1 MAELMQLLSRRQ
13 VDTLSPSISRTSRST
28 APRRRRSPSARLA
41 LRPLRRPSQVD
52 PSPSLSPSLAL
63 SFRTFLS
70 VPAYHLPDS
79 FSSSSGTR
87 LHRAGPSEAMRT
99 RESGRANSDRRGQS
113 CNAQASCL
121 LARSSQ
127 LFEML
132 CYSTLT
138 TTTSR
143 SHSATTALSP
153 PSSSTAATPTSA
165 PAPGPPTRSTICA
178 PVRARVPAA
187 GTGGER

>member
-1 MAELMQLLSRRQ
+1 MDRWILSRRPSFVRSEVRRRGGVVRRQ
-13 VDTLSPSISRTSRST
+13 QGSRLGPFVDLPKSTPPLPSRPLSRSRLKISRRFLRTISQIASLRLVEP
-28 APRRRRSPSARLA
+28 ACIEQAIPRRC
-41 LRPLRRPSQVD
+41 
-52 PSPSLSPSLAL
+52 
-63 SFRTFLS
+63 
-70 VPAYHLPDS
+70 
-79 FSSSSGTR
+79 G
-87 LHRAGPSEAMRT
+87 
-99 RESGRANSDRRGQS
+99 RERGRAKSDRRGQS

-121 LARSSQ
+121 LARRTQ

-143 SHSATTALSP
+143 SHSATTAFSP